1 MVGVVNGGTATSVAL
16 PNVQVAAKTGTAQT
30 STGSGNNNWLI
41 GFAPA
46 DNPKVAVAVVVP
58 AQSGLGGDTT
68 GAQIAGPIFK
78 TMMQAALASPQA
90 GGTAPQAGGT
100 AP

>member
-1 MVGVVNGGTATSVAL
+1 MPWRMTGPYVRFFDLTTGADRGRVAGGE
-16 PNVQVAAKTGTAQT
+16 
-30 STGSGNNNWLI
+30 WLI

-58 AQSGLGGDTT
+58 AQAGLGSDTT

-78 TMMQAALASPQA
+78 TVLQAALASPQA
-90 GGTAPQAGGT
+90 GGTAP
-100 AP
+100 